1 MKNKVRN
8 IFFAFGIIAIIVMIL
23 TFKVSFTEIWRD
35 IEKTG
40 LFFVLILGLWLVLY
54 IMNALT
60 WRIIIKGS
68 GDCNISFL
76 KLIKITIS
84 GFALNYVTPAG
95 LMGGEPYKIMELSP
109 YIGRERATSSV
120 LLFAMTHIFA
130 HFWYWI
136 TSVLLFVILILT
148 HFVSLRFEMAIV
160 LPSIFLFSVLGIYLF
175 IRGYKNGMV
184 VHIINAICKLPF
196 CKRWRTCF
204 LEKHLAELKNI
215 DSQIAQLQ
223 NQNKKSFWGS
233 LILEYVGRVMQSLE
247 IYILLV
253 IVGIQETPLLIFIY
267 SFIILAFTSLF
278 ANILFFLPLQIGGR
292 EGGFAMSTMQLN
304 LIGESGNPVPA
315 NEIMTIAL
323 FISIICRVREL
334 FWTTV
339 GLVLMKISTKIKEK
353 NIN

>member
-23 TFKVSFTEIWRD
+23 TFKVSFVEIWAD
-35 IEKTG
+35 IRKTG
-40 LFFVLILGLWLVLY
+40 LHFALILGLWLVLY

-60 WRIIIKGS
+60 WRVIIKGS
-68 GDCNISFL
+68 GDCNISFW

-95 LMGGEPYKIMELSP
+95 LMGGEPYKILELSP
-109 YIGRERATSSV
+109 YIGHERATSSV

-130 HFWYWI
+130 HFWYWL
-136 TSVLLFVILILT
+136 TSVLLFIVLIITNL
-148 HFVSLRFEMAIV
+148 VSLNYEMSIV
-160 LPSIFLFSVLGIYLF
+160 LPSILVFSILGIYLF

-184 VHIINAICKLPF
+184 VRIINVICKLPF
-196 CKRWRTCF
+196 CKKLRTSL
-204 LEKHLAELKNI
+204 LENHLAELKNI

-223 NQNKKSFWGS
+223 NQNQKSFWGS
-233 LILEYVGRVMQSLE
+233 LLLEYVGRVMQSFE
-247 IYILLV
+247 IYILLM
-253 IVGIQETPLLIFIY
+253 IVGIQGSPLLLFTY

-304 LIGESGNPVPA
+304 LIGESGSPIPM
-315 NEIMTIAL
+315 NEIMTIAM

-339 GLVLMKISTKIKEK
+339 GLILMKISTKVKIKD
-353 NIN
+353 I

>member
-23 TFKVSFTEIWRD
+23 TFKVSFVEIWAD
-35 IEKTG
+35 IRKTG
-40 LFFVLILGLWLVLY
+40 LYFALILGLWLVLY

-60 WRIIIKGS
+60 WRVIIKGS
-68 GDCNISFL
+68 GDCNISFW

-95 LMGGEPYKIMELSP
+95 LMGGEPYKILELSP
-109 YIGRERATSSV
+109 YIGHERATSSV

-130 HFWYWI
+130 HFWYWL
-136 TSVLLFVILILT
+136 TSVLLFIVLIITNL
-148 HFVSLRFEMAIV
+148 VSLNYEMSIV
-160 LPSIFLFSVLGIYLF
+160 LPSILVFSILGIYLF

-184 VHIINAICKLPF
+184 VRIINVICKLPF
-196 CKRWRTCF
+196 CKKLRTSL
-204 LEKHLAELKNI
+204 LENHLAELKNI

-223 NQNKKSFWGS
+223 NQNQKSFWGS
-233 LILEYVGRVMQSLE
+233 LLLEYVGRVMQSFE
-247 IYILLV
+247 IYILLM
-253 IVGIQETPLLIFIY
+253 IVGIQGSPLLLFTY

-304 LIGESGNPVPA
+304 LIGESGCPIPM
-315 NEIMTIAL
+315 NEIMTIAM

-339 GLVLMKISTKIKEK
+339 GLILMKISTKVKIKD
-353 NIN
+353 I

>member
-23 TFKVSFTEIWRD
+23 TFKVSFVEIWAD
-35 IEKTG
+35 IRKTG
-40 LFFVLILGLWLVLY
+40 LYFALILGLWLVLY

-60 WRIIIKGS
+60 WRVIIKGS
-68 GDCNISFL
+68 GDCNISFW

-95 LMGGEPYKIMELSP
+95 LMGGEPYKILELSP
-109 YIGRERATSSV
+109 YIGHERATSSV

-130 HFWYWI
+130 HFWYWL
-136 TSVLLFVILILT
+136 TSVLLFIVLIITNL
-148 HFVSLRFEMAIV
+148 VSLNYEMSIV
-160 LPSIFLFSVLGIYLF
+160 LPSILVFSILGIYLF

-184 VHIINAICKLPF
+184 VRIINVICKLPF
-196 CKRWRTCF
+196 CKKLRTNL
-204 LEKHLAELKNI
+204 LENHLAELKNI

-223 NQNKKSFWGS
+223 NQNQKSFWGS
-233 LILEYVGRVMQSLE
+233 LLLEYVGRVMQSFE
-247 IYILLV
+247 IYILLM
-253 IVGIQETPLLIFIY
+253 IVGIQGSPLLLFTY

-304 LIGESGNPVPA
+304 LIGESGSLIPM
-315 NEIMTIAL
+315 NEIMTIAM

-339 GLVLMKISTKIKEK
+339 GLILMKISTKVKIKD
-353 NIN
+353 I